1 MNGCYIRNI
10 ECFSKRLLPV
20 SKMMKSWL
28 TWGLVVWL
36 ALMQGIAPLLHAHTH
51 DLPVPGKI
59 HIQGLDE
66 AMNQAM
72 NHLSGKSV
80 VSQIQTYSTDDSIS
94 MESLGRNEHQINL
107 AAVYLLVAVI
117 LLALARLP
125 RLIRIPPVYVID
137 ALSAP
142 PYTLPWS
149 LAPPT
154 LLH

>member
-1 MNGCYIRNI
+1 M
-10 ECFSKRLLPV
+10 LPV
-20 SKMMKSWL
+20 SEMMKLWL

-36 ALMQGIAPLLHAHTH
+36 ALMQGIAPLLHAHVH
-51 DLPVPGKI
+51 DLSVPGKI

-66 AMNQAM
+66 AMN
-72 NHLSGKSV
+72 HLPGKSV

-94 MESLGRNEHQINL
+94 MESLGKNEHQINL
-107 AAVYLLVAVI
+107 AAVCLLVAVI

-125 RLIRIPPVYVID
+125 CLIRITPVYVID